1 MCYITGEEIKKA
13 QQGLLLVGVI
23 RCHALG
29 ASDSKITSFVQVGG
43 TGMTV
48 F

>member
-1 MCYITGEEIKKA
+1 MCDITGEEIKKA

-29 ASDSKITSFVQVGG
+29 ASDSKITSFVQVGDIVI
-43 TGMTV
+43 TV
-48 F
+48 I